1 MMRQADRTAYSKD
14 IQREYEK
21 INHQWMLLHYRT
33 VIAIIIIGITTELFL
48 SFSFYGMEDSIAI
61 SFEDYAA
68 KFILRPVLLNL
79 GWLGVAI
86 AARRIP
92 DISSRVR
99 IYLGSLAL
107 IGACFVFY
115 SAHYIFYI
123 SMIFYAPV
131 LLTAFYGDYRL
142 TTAVMGAS
150 VLTKLLSDFFI
161 FWDATRELPFE
172 SGYSLMRIVVS
183 TMILGAFYAVSMVM
197 IAYQK
202 KKNDAVIRIEL
213 DREAMHQRMI
223 TDPLTGIYNRIAL
236 RSMFQLIETSESGSF
251 HLAMLD
257 LDNFKQ
263 INDTFGHAGGDE
275 CLEAVGAILKRH
287 GGDDVTSF
295 RFGGDEF
302 CILFKNKEHEEVEA
316 VCDSIREEVRRLSF
330 DFPAPE
336 LSVSVGIARYQR
348 GRFAEDMLSDADKAL
363 YRAKSRS
370 RVLQFN

>member
-1 MMRQADRTAYSKD
+1 MMNQHDGAAYSND
-14 IQREYEK
+14 IRREYEK

-33 VIAIIIIGITTELFL
+33 VIAIIVIGITTELLL

-79 GWLGVAI
+79 GWLGVAV

-92 DISSRVR
+92 NISSRAR
-99 IYLGSLAL
+99 ISLGSLAL

-123 SMIFYAPV
+123 SMIFFAPV

-142 TTAVMGAS
+142 TTAVMIAS

-183 TMILGAFYAVSMVM
+183 TMILGAFYAVSMV
-197 IAYQK
+197 IITYQK
-202 KKNDAVIRIEL
+202 KKNDAVIQIER
-213 DREAMHQRMI
+213 DRAKMRQRML

-236 RSMFQLIETSESGSF
+236 RGMFQLIETSLSGSF

-257 LDNFKQ
+257 LDNFKS
-263 INDTFGHAGGDE
+263 INDTFGHAKGDE
-275 CLEAVGAILKRH
+275 CLEEVGAILKRH
-287 GGDDVTSF
+287 SGEDVTSF

-302 CILFKNKEHEEVEA
+302 CVLFNNKELEEVEA
-316 VCDSIREEVRRLSF
+316 ICGSIREEVHRLSHTI
-330 DFPAPE
+330 
-336 LSVSVGIARYQR
+336 SVPGLAVSIGIAGYRRDQ
-348 GRFAEDMLSDADKAL
+348 FAEDMLNEADRAL
-363 YRAKSRS
+363 YHAKSLARS
-370 RVLQFN
+370 PV